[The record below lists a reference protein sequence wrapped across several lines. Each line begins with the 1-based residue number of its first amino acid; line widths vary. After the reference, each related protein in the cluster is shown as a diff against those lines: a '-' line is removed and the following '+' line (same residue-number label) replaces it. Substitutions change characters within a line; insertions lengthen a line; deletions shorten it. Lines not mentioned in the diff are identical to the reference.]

1 MRGLEHLH
9 PAVRQKAA
17 CLMAQ
22 CMVADLPLLITETW
36 RTQAEQDALYA
47 KGRTAAGSVVTN
59 AQYPNSM
66 HCWGLAFDFCKNI
79 KGKEYD
85 DGDNFFRRVG
95 EIGRGLGLTWG
106 GDWAAIKDKPHF
118 EDRSVIGQV
127 ADAVKAYGTPEK
139 FKAEWRV

>member
-9 PAVRQKAA
+9 PAVRQKAERLTA
-17 CLMAQ
+17 LCRE
-22 CMVADLPLLITETW
+22 ADLPILITETW
-36 RTQAEQDALYA
+36 RTREEQDALYA
-47 KGRTAAGSVVTN
+47 KGRTAAGSVATN
-59 AQYPNSM
+59 APYPNSM

-106 GDWAAIKDKPHF
+106 GDWAAIKDKPHI
-118 EDRSVIGQV
+118 EDRGVIGQV
-127 ADAVKAYGTPEK
+127 AEAVKAFGSPEK
-139 FKAEWRV
+139 FKENWK